1 MPTDIERLRGLLAE
15 GTARPWRA
23 EPSCDEDENVYWSED
38 LNAPVW
44 LVATPLTND
53 TATWLI
59 DHIRES
65 DATLIAE
72 TINALPSLLDEV
84 ERLRVDACRYAWLRD
99 GNAYAPEESYVR
111 GGIDLDNL
119 CDSEIAALA

>member
-1 MPTDIERLRGLLAE
+1 MPTDIERLRELLAA
-15 GTARPWRA
+15 GTAGPWRA

-59 DHIRES
+59 DHISES
-65 DATLIAE
+65 NATLITE
-72 TINALPSLLDEV
+72 TINALPALLEEV
-84 ERLRVDACRYAWLRD
+84 ERLRKFAR
-99 GNAYAPEESYVR
+99 YVR
-111 GGIDLDNL
+111 DIDPENPAPLF
-119 CDSEIAALA
+119 AGARHALA

>member
-1 MPTDIERLRGLLAE
+1 MPTDIERLRGLLAD
-15 GTARPWRA
+15 GTAGPWRA

-65 DATLIAE
+65 DATLITE
-72 TINALPSLLDEV
+72 TINALPALLDEV
-84 ERLRVDACRYAWLRD
+84 ERLREALRD
-99 GNAYAPEESYVR
+99 IAVDPGPFA
-111 GGIDLDNL
+111 D
-119 CDSEIAALA
+119 DSAWVKTYTARDALA